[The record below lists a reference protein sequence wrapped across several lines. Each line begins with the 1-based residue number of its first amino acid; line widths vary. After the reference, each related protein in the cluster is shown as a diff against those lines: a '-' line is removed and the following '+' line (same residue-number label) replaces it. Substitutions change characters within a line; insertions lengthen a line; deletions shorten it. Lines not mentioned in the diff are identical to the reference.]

1 MLAHELHSSMNKRTN
16 ISSFDLATVVA
27 DSLQDLLD
35 LGHESV
41 MVDWSR
47 KLDDA
52 EVSRAFS
59 HVLFT
64 GATLEIAVDCAQMRI
79 VRTFLSR
86 SEALLIHGF
95 CIVTV

>member
-1 MLAHELHSSMNKRTN
+1 MLAHATQSTLNKRTN
-16 ISSFDLATVVA
+16 ISSFDFTTVVA
-27 DSLQDLLD
+27 DSLEDLLD
-35 LGHESV
+35 LSHEPIV
-41 MVDWSR
+41 VDWSS

-64 GATLEIAVDCAQMRI
+64 GITFEIAVDGAQMRV

-86 SEALLIHGF
+86 PEALLIHGF
-95 CIVTV
+95 CIGTM

>member
-64 GATLEIAVDCAQMRI
+64 GVTLEIAVDCAQMRI